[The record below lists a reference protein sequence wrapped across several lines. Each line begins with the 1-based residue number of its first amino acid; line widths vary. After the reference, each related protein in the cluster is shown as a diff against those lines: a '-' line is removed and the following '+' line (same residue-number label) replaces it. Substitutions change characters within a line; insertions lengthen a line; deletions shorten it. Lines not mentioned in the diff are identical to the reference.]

1 MSRPRRPRCPD
12 HLSARPDT
20 CSRCKACCALRGTT
34 PTPYT
39 SGPSG
44 HKRGHP
50 ERKRH
55 AEGEP

>member
-1 MSRPRRPRCPD
+1 MSRPRLPRCPD
-12 HLSARPDT
+12 HLDARADT

-50 ERKRH
+50 ERKK
-55 AEGEP
+55 